1 MYNCS
6 LGVWRSNKLNAHMA
20 GYDKTTRH
28 GGGVESTGE
37 GASGDGKKTGEAC
50 KDNGSLGEGKT
61 AGGST
66 TD

>member
-1 MYNCS
+1 
-6 LGVWRSNKLNAHMA
+6 MA

-66 TD
+66 TNRGGLPETPRGRKDPS